1 MKEEMTNLEHEL
13 RESEAQAENSSLMST
28 THRSQASAAYD
39 VKFRKYQQ
47 FNSAVKSYKF
57 KQVPNYDGDNAGTM
71 KKVLWS
77 PKIRM
82 GYIVHLIFK
91 FTFEMIFFYSVYW
104 YQTRQTGVSE
114 NNLRM
119 SRSNSDFRKKELQK
133 CGTRPSTIS
142 AKSESDRRMI
152 VMVKNLLTHVH
163 R

>member
-119 SRSNSDFRKKELQK
+119 SLQIRILERRNYRSVVHARVLYLQ
-133 CGTRPSTIS
+133 S
-142 AKSESDRRMI
+142 RRATAI
-152 VMVKNLLTHVH
+152 
-163 R
+163 

>member
-13 RESEAQAENSSLMST
+13 RESEAQAENSSLMSA
-28 THRSQASAAYD
+28 THRSQASQAYD
-39 VKFRKYQQ
+39 LKFRKYQQ

-57 KQVPNYDGDNAGTM
+57 KQVPNYDGDDAGTM

-104 YQTRQTGVSE
+104 YQTRQTGVSDE
-114 NNLRM
+114 KCKKICQIAALE
-119 SRSNSDFRKKELQK
+119 SRNHGSLVHARVLYLQ
-133 CGTRPSTIS
+133 S
-142 AKSESDRRMI
+142 RRATP
-152 VMVKNLLTHVH
+152 V
-163 R
+163 RS